1 MNLDKEYKNNQRK
14 IGAKARQDGENVKNQ
29 LTNILSCQDDNI
41 SIYSNILLN
50 HLNIK
55 TKDVIS
61 IHTKSH
67 ADGKIRC
74 SKSDL
79 KATITI
85 QKDNRTI
92 KIPKQISLK
101 STFSST
107 QLSVHSVNS
116 FVENL
121 KNKSILMPNN
131 VRRFLDYFT
140 NTETIKKY
148 EENPKTIYSKSN
160 SRKRFSL
167 NEINDFNSLLYTE
180 TVLFFEQYAK
190 EILEFLISQGSETNK
205 ENFAQLLSFC
215 NKDLKNLIFID
226 ISKLIQIAI
235 QKSKK
240 NHTFCL
246 PGKEQKEAGI
256 TTLRLY
262 DRLVSL
268 QMKGSGK
275 GSAYHNLQFKIS
287 GNFIKRWIK
296 DGVFNE
302 I

>member
-1 MNLDKEYKNNQRK
+1 MNLENQHKKNQIK
-14 IGAKARQDGENVKNQ
+14 AGSKARQDGENVKNK
-29 LTNILSCQDDNI
+29 LTSFLSYQDNNINQYVES
-41 SIYSNILLN
+41 LLN
-50 HLNIK
+50 HLNIEK
-55 TKDVIS
+55 KNVIA
-61 IHTKSH
+61 IHTKAHS
-67 ADGKIRC
+67 DGRVKC

-85 QKDNRTI
+85 QKDNNII
-92 KIPKQISLK
+92 KIPQQISLK
-101 STFSST
+101 STFAST

-116 FVENL
+116 FLENL
-121 KNKSILMPNN
+121 KNKNIIVSKN
-131 VRRFLDYFT
+131 VRKFLDYFT
-140 NTETIKKY
+140 NTETIQKY
-148 EENPKTIYSKSN
+148 EENPKIMYPQSN
-160 SRKRFSL
+160 LRKRFSL
-167 NEINDFNSLLYTE
+167 NEINDFNSSLYHE
-180 TVLFFEQYAK
+180 TALFFEQYAQK
-190 EILEFLISQGSETNK
+190 ILEFLISQGNEINK

-262 DRLVSL
+262 DGLVSL

-275 GSAYHNLQFKIS
+275 GASYHNLQFKIS
-287 GNFIKRWIK
+287 GNFIKKWIK
-296 DGVFNE
+296 DGVLNE